1 MQPWPDGSSMAAVQP
16 SSPKASRGRSLP
28 CRSPASSP
36 TALGEGK
43 EGGEHLFSQTQHFP
57 CTLVC
62 FMFLSC
68 NEAKQASGDAA
79 FALHLVRPCAAGQ
92 EQRCA

>member
-1 MQPWPDGSSMAAVQP
+1 MQPGPEGSSMAVVQP
-16 SSPKASRGRSLP
+16 SSPKASGGRSLP

-36 TALGEGK
+36 TALGGGK
-43 EGGEHLFSQTQHFP
+43 EGREHLFSQTQHFP

-68 NEAKQASGDAA
+68 NEAEQASGDAA
-79 FALHLVRPCAAGQ
+79 FALHLARLHAAGQ
-92 EQRCA
+92 EQCSA